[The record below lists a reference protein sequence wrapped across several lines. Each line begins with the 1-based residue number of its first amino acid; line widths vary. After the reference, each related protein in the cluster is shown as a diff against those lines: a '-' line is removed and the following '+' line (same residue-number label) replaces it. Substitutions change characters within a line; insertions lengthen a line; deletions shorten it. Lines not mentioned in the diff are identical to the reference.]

1 MSHEETE
8 GIVVLEALACGIPTV
23 VRDIP
28 VYAGWLRDGKNV
40 YKADSTEAFRQRV
53 TGLLDGALPDLTEAG
68 RRVAEERSMAAMGEQ
83 LREIYRRMDILP
95 AARPAHPQRNQ
106 ARA

>member
-1 MSHEETE
+1 M
-8 GIVVLEALACGIPTV
+8 ACGIPTV

-40 YKADSTEAFRQRV
+40 YKADSTAAFRQRV
-53 TGLLDGALPDLTEAG
+53 TGLLDGTLPDLTEAG

-83 LREIYRRMDILP
+83 LREVYRRMEILP
-95 AARPAHPQRNQ
+95 EAQPAAVRQHHV
-106 ARA
+106 RA

>member
-40 YKADSTEAFRQRV
+40 YKADSTESFRKRV
-53 TGLLDGALPDLTEAG
+53 AGILEKTLPDLTASG

-83 LREIYRRMDILP
+83 LRTIYQRMEILAEAQP
-95 AARPAHPQRNQ
+95 AAVRQNQ
-106 ARA
+106 VRA